1 MEKMKKMALLFPGQ
15 GSQYAGMGSG
25 LYEEFSTAR
34 QTFEEANDVLGFDL
48 KNICFS
54 GGLVELNKM
63 ENLFPALLTFSVAAF
78 RVYMQEI
85 GMMPHFSA
93 GHSLGEYSALVCSGV
108 MEFSDALIIVHKRGI
123 LAREVF
129 ESKTGAMTVVNGLE
143 KEIVEEECKKA
154 SNSYEDQMVVV
165 SAYNSPG
172 QVLISGHQEVVTKV
186 EDELMRMKAQVTPLL
201 MSPPFHCPL
210 MQPAARQLQ
219 SELTKYSF
227 NPSQWPVIA
236 NVSARP
242 YTAPH
247 GVVENLT
254 RQLIQPVKWKDTM
267 DYLEEQGVEVVI
279 EMGPQAVLTNLLKMN
294 AKNFK
299 GASFGQK
306 DDRQAVLDLFCKT
319 GNIVDGLSMPTVIT
333 RCLAAA
339 VCTCNRN
346 WHPDQYQKGV
356 VEPYENME
364 KLQDQLEQTGSFP
377 TIHQMGQALQMLRCV
392 FETKKVPVDEQIKR
406 FNRIFDDTGTRG
418 LFPDFKIPTV

>member
-1 MEKMKKMALLFPGQ
+1 MEKIVLLFPGQ
-15 GSQYAGMGSG
+15 GSQYAGMGAG
-25 LYEEFSTAR
+25 LYSEFNIAG
-34 QTFEEANDVLGFDL
+34 QTFEEANDILGFDL
-48 KNICFS
+48 KKICFKS
-54 GGLVELNKM
+54 GLVELNKM

-85 GMMPHFSA
+85 GIMPHFSA

-123 LAREVF
+123 FAREVF
-129 ESKTGAMTVVNGLE
+129 ESKIGAMTVVNGIE
-143 KEIVEEECKKA
+143 KEIAAGECKKA
-154 SNSYEDQMVVV
+154 SNKDQIAAV

-172 QVLISGHQEVVTKV
+172 QVLISGHKEAVMKV

-210 MQPAARQLQ
+210 MQPAADKLKSQ
-219 SELTKYSF
+219 LTKYSF
-227 NPSQWPVIA
+227 NPSRWPVIA

-247 GVVENLT
+247 DVVDSLT

-267 DYLEEQGVEVVI
+267 DYLEEQGVEVAI
-279 EMGPQAVLTNLLKMN
+279 EMGPQAVLSNLVKMS
-294 AKNFK
+294 AKSFK
-299 GASFGQK
+299 VASFGQE
-306 DDRQAVLDLFCKT
+306 DDRRAMLDLFGKT
-319 GNIVDGLSMPTVIT
+319 GKILGGVPMPTVIA

-346 WHPDQYQKGV
+346 WDHSQYQTGV
-356 VEPYENME
+356 VEPYEKIE
-364 KLQDQLEQTGSFP
+364 KLQDQLDQDAAFP
-377 TIHQMGQALQMLRCV
+377 TILQMGQALDMLCCV

-406 FNRIFDDTGTRG
+406 LNRIFDDTGTRD
-418 LFPDFKIPTV
+418 LFPGFKIPTV